1 MSEMRKRYDLTAA
14 DTKIIGTDY
23 QYFYFINSLLSI
35 RKDQEIGYEVKD
47 DVHITLPSDKLVLIQ
62 VKHTVQKNSLG
73 VHINLT
79 ERDEDLWK
87 TLSNWVLVICDKND
101 DRNTFAKQNMFVANT
116 KFVLATNKIVN
127 SSNKFISNLTKFQKN
142 KLTLIEFQKYLGKLY
157 DDTKGEVKSDIG
169 TVNTMN
175 SELLSKFLLKLEVQW
190 KGDNIIE
197 NIKTQIKERNIGESR
212 VNDVFNG
219 IFSELKQDFFLK
231 VNNGEKQII
240 TFDEWYQKYTIIFEN
255 NRTTTLP
262 LRKYQPVIP
271 ERLQEQK
278 FILELIDIGDIDK
291 NDFTEIAEFTSYMLE
306 IKMSLQDWYD
316 SGEITIEQK
325 EKFHK
330 NAILF
335 WKTIHKQYHRNT
347 KINESLDN
355 DNAVQCLFEVR
366 KKELKIINTDLGLD
380 LSNGEFYLLSNQGNI
395 GWFKRWEAVY
405 R

>member
-47 DVHITLPSDKLVLIQ
+47 DIHITLPSDKLVLIQ
-62 VKHTVQKNSLG
+62 VKHTVQKNSQG
-73 VHINLT
+73 TTINLT

-101 DRNTFAKQNMFVANT
+101 NRNTLEKQKKFVINT
-116 KFVLATNKIVN
+116 NFVLATNKTIN
-127 SSNKFISNLTKFQKN
+127 SSNRFVSNLTKFQKN

-157 DDTKGEVKSDIG
+157 GDTKGEVKSDIG
-169 TVNTMN
+169 TVNTLN
-175 SELLSKFLLKLEVQW
+175 SELLSTFLLNLEVKW
-190 KGDNIIE
+190 KGDSIIE

-231 VNNGEKQII
+231 VNTYNKQSI
-240 TFDEWYQKYTIIFEN
+240 TFDEWYQKYTLIFEN

-271 ERLQEQK
+271 KKLEEQI
-278 FILELIDIGDIDK
+278 FIQELIAIG
-291 NDFTEIAEFTSYMLE
+291 EICKDDLVEITEFTSYMLE

-316 SGEITIEQK
+316 SGEITFEQK
-325 EKFHK
+325 ERFHK
-330 NAILF
+330 NGVLF
-335 WKTIHKQYHRNT
+335 WRNIHKQCHRNT
-347 KINESLDN
+347 KKDSSLDN
-355 DNAVQCLFEVR
+355 DNALKCLDEVR
-366 KKELKIINTDLGLD
+366 KKEFKMVNTDLGVD
-380 LSNGEFYLLSNQGNI
+380 LSNGEFYLLSNHGDI
-395 GWFKRWEAVY
+395 GWLAKWEATY